1 MAVNITVSL
10 EDRPGELAGAADA
23 LADQGINVE
32 GICGQTVG
40 GVGIVHF
47 LVEDGA
53 AAKAALEAAGVDVVA
68 MEELLV
74 IGVEDKPGVLARI
87 SRSLADAG
95 INIHIAYLASATRL
109 VLGVNDLQ
117 RARQVVGQAS

>member
-10 EDRPGELAGAADA
+10 DDRPGELANVAEVLGN
-23 LADQGINVE
+23 QGINIE

-47 LVEDGA
+47 LVEDG
-53 AAKAALEAAGVDVVA
+53 KAAESALEEAGVDLVA
-68 MEELLV
+68 VEDLLV
-74 IGVEDKPGVLARI
+74 IGVDDKPGVLAKI
-87 SRSLADAG
+87 SRSLANAG

-109 VLGVNDLQ
+109 VLGVSDLK
-117 RARQVVGQAS
+117 RARQVIGQTN